1 MKSTFVA
8 LTSISSIVSLASVAF
23 IGTAHAEG
31 PSCDN
36 ARLMKTLSQQLG
48 GKSLGVK
55 TTDEAV
61 VVHDLKTNDQLLRV
75 TCDEVSVPFAE
86 KTVRPRHS
94 PASTPA
100 TTKTIGPVTLSVT
113 ARGAVSLDIAPGA
126 LHREGL
132 QLLLLDDQSVS
143 LTRGED
149 VLYAFATRPDGSTV
163 ETEGRGVGCG
173 CVKTTLNGKTT
184 TRPL

>member
-1 MKSTFVA
+1 VQALFVEVALKASFVA
-8 LTSISSIVSLASVAF
+8 LSFLASLMFVA
-23 IGTAHAEG
+23 TAHAEG

-36 ARLMKTLSQQLG
+36 GRLMKTLSQQLG
-48 GKSLGVK
+48 GHSLGVK

-61 VVHDLKTNDQLLRV
+61 AVHDLKTSESLLRV
-75 TCDEVSVPFAE
+75 TCDEVSVPFVE
-86 KTVRPRHS
+86 RTLRPSRG
-94 PASTPA
+94 PAST
-100 TTKTIGPVTLSVT
+100 KTVGSVTVSVT

-143 LTRGED
+143 LTRGKD
-149 VLYAFATRPDGSTV
+149 LLYAFATRPDGSTV

-173 CVKTTLNGKTT
+173 CMKTTVDGKTT

>member
-1 MKSTFVA
+1 MKSSSI
-8 LTSISSIVSLASVAF
+8 LTSIVSVSGLVSLASLVFVA
-23 IGTAHAEG
+23 TAHAEG
-31 PSCDN
+31 PKCDN
-36 ARLMKTLSQQLG
+36 GRLMKTLSQQLG

-55 TTDEAV
+55 STDDAV
-61 VVHDLKTNDQLLRV
+61 VVHDLKSSDELLRV

-86 KTVRPRHS
+86 KTLRPLRG
-94 PASTPA
+94 PA
-100 TTKTIGPVTLSVT
+100 TTKTVGPVTLSVT
-113 ARGAVSLDIAPGA
+113 SRGAVSLDIAPGA

-143 LTRGED
+143 LTRGKD
-149 VLYAFATRPDGSTV
+149 VLYAIATRPDGSTV

-173 CVKTTLNGKTT
+173 CVKTTLDGKTT